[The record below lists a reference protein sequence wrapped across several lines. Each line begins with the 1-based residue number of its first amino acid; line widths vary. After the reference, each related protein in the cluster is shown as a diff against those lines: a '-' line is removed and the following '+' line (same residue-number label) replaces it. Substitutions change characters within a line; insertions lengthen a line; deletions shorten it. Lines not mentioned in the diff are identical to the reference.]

1 MSNDLEYKP
10 LKQVW
15 EPYIPEKIVTAYDPI
30 PIFSTI
36 SHYPVYHYEWWIALF
51 KFVTRDAWY
60 ELYTFYHRGRY
71 GWARQDTWSLD
82 NYLARV
88 FAGSLKQLA
97 DKSWGYPVDVESAVE
112 WDSTLRRWSKAF
124 EDYFDWSENSR
135 DLAYDMRD
143 EHQRAAMKARWEEI
157 SSNVNTVMSEM
168 GKKFPHIWD

>member
-1 MSNDLEYKP
+1 MTDDLEYKP
-10 LKQVW
+10 LKRVW

-30 PIFSTI
+30 PIFSPI
-36 SHYPVYHYEWWIALF
+36 SHYPIYHYEWWIALF

-97 DKSWGYPVDVESAVE
+97 DKSWGHPT
-112 WDSTLRRWSKAF
+112 DSTADAWETSLRRWSKAF
-124 EDYFDWSENSR
+124 EDYYDWTENAR
-135 DLAYDMRD
+135 DLAYNPYDD
-143 EHQRAAMKARWEEI
+143 EQRAAMKSRWEEI
-157 SSNVNTVMSEM
+157 HNNVKTAMTEMSERY
-168 GKKFPHIWD
+168 PNLWD